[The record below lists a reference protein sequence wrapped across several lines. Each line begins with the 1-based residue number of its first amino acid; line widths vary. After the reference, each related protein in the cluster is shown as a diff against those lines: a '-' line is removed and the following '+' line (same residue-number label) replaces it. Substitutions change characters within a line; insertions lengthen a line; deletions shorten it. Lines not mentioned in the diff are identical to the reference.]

1 MNDSDVR
8 MGEGFVALGSSF
20 VYASSSS
27 SETGACRDSNAASP
41 VSTSPPSSSPAS
53 RSDGKEVEDDKDVTV
68 RLMKEEVG
76 VASRN
81 PPIRPVHLETKAL
94 SQWFLTPIV
103 DEKNSLNSQ

>member
-1 MNDSDVR
+1 
-8 MGEGFVALGSSF
+8 
-20 VYASSSS
+20 
-27 SETGACRDSNAASP
+27 
-41 VSTSPPSSSPAS
+41 
-53 RSDGKEVEDDKDVTV
+53 
-68 RLMKEEVG
+68 MKEEVG